1 MDKNR
6 VGFLDKED
14 VTDAANYFWNDILA
28 PRLSDLVQD
37 VCEDILDAIKSSIL
51 DYVSLSFGGSTRS
64 YSGRTYRRNRSTY
77 SYGSTR
83 SNRSSKRG
91 RVKEICFET
100 RVDADDVL
108 DQLQEV
114 IDTDGFV
121 SINDYYDIVGER
133 STDYT
138 DDDFGWTELRNV
150 RVRKFEDGYSLVFPR
165 PVRR

>member
-1 MDKNR
+1 M
-6 VGFLDKED
+6 
-14 VTDAANYFWNDILA
+14 
-28 PRLSDLVQD
+28 
-37 VCEDILDAIKSSIL
+37 
-51 DYVSLSFGGSTRS
+51 
-64 YSGRTYRRNRSTY
+64 
-77 SYGSTR
+77 
-83 SNRSSKRG
+83 
-91 RVKEICFET
+91 
-100 RVDADDVL
+100 L

-138 DDDFGWTELRNV
+138 DDDFGWTGLRNV